1 MFRCKC
7 CGALNRVPP
16 SLIGQGGSV
25 RCGRCKASLDLSG
38 APQSVNST
46 ALAQALSSSPVPVLV
61 GFSAPH
67 LHPGRRADPVVDEVA
82 RAHAGSVIAL
92 TLDVEREPAPAIVHG
107 VRSVFADGRRQAV
120 PTFVLFKR
128 GQEVAR
134 RSGLLPSAQF
144 GQWID
149 NSVE

>member
-7 CGALNRVPP
+7 CGAVNRVPP
-16 SLIGQGGSV
+16 SRIGQGGST
-25 RCGRCKASLDLSG
+25 RCGRCKAGLDLSG
-38 APQSVNST
+38 TPQSVNST
-46 ALAQALSSSPVPVLV
+46 ALADALSSSPVPVLV
-61 GFSAPH
+61 GFSTPD

-92 TLDVEREPAPAIVHG
+92 TLDVEREPVPAIVHG
-107 VRSVFADGRRQAV
+107 VRSVFANGHRQAI

-144 GQWID
+144 ERWID

>member
-7 CGALNRVPP
+7 CGAVNRVPP
-16 SLIGQGGSV
+16 SRIGQGGSV
-25 RCGRCKASLDLSG
+25 TCGRCKASLDLSG

-46 ALAQALSSSPVPVLV
+46 ALAEALSSSPVPVLV
-61 GFSAPH
+61 DFSAPD

-128 GQEVAR
+128 GR
-134 RSGLLPSAQF
+134 WKAQ
-144 GQWID
+144 QI
-149 NSVE
+149 

>member
-1 MFRCKC
+1 
-7 CGALNRVPP
+7 
-16 SLIGQGGSV
+16 
-25 RCGRCKASLDLSG
+25 
-38 APQSVNST
+38 
-46 ALAQALSSSPVPVLV
+46 VLV
-61 GFSAPH
+61 DFSAPD

-92 TLDVEREPAPAIVHG
+92 TLDAEREPAPAIVHG
-107 VRSVFADGRRQAV
+107 VRSVFANGRRQAI

-128 GQEVAR
+128 GLEVSR

-149 NSVE
+149 NSVA

>member
-7 CGALNRVPP
+7 CGAVNRVPP
-16 SLIGQGGSV
+16 SMIGQAASA

-46 ALAQALSSSPVPVLV
+46 ALAEALSNSPVPVLV
-61 GFSAPH
+61 DFSVPR
-67 LHPGRRADPVVDEVA
+67 LHPGRSANPVVDEVA

-92 TLDVEREPAPAIVHG
+92 TLDIESEPAPAIVHG
-107 VRSVFADGRRQAV
+107 VASGDIGHRR
-120 PTFVLFKR
+120 PISTFVLFKR

-149 NSVE
+149 NSVG

>member
-7 CGALNRVPP
+7 CGAVNRVPA
-16 SLIGQGGSV
+16 SIIGQGAWV

-38 APQSVNST
+38 ALQSVDAT
-46 ALAQALSSSPVPVLV
+46 ALAEALSISPVPVLV
-61 GFSAPH
+61 DFSAPCF
-67 LHPGRRADPVVDEVA
+67 HPGRRADPVVDEVA

-92 TLDVEREPAPAIVHG
+92 TLDVEREPVPAIVHG
-107 VRSVFADGRRQAV
+107 VRSVSANGERHGI

-134 RSGLLPSAQF
+134 RSGSLPSAQF
-144 GQWID
+144 GQWLD

>member
-7 CGALNRVPP
+7 CGAVNRVPP
-16 SLIGQGGSV
+16 SMIGQGAAV
-25 RCGRCKASLDLSG
+25 RCGRCRASLDLSG

-61 GFSAPH
+61 DFSAPY

-82 RAHAGSVIAL
+82 DAHAGSVIAL

-107 VRSVFADGRRQAV
+107 VRSVCGDGHRQAI
-120 PTFVLFKR
+120 PTFVLFKS

-149 NSVE
+149 HSVE